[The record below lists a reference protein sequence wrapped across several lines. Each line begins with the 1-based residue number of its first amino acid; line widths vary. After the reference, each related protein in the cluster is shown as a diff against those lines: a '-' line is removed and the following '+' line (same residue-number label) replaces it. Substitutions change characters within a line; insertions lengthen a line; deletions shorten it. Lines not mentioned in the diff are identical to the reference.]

1 MKKKDVIYVAGHKGL
16 VGSAI
21 FDLLKNK
28 GFENIIVKDSNE
40 LDLRNQNDVNDFFSK
55 NKIDY
60 VFLAAAKVGGIAAN
74 NKYKADFIY
83 DNLSIQ
89 SNVIHSSFVYK
100 VKKLL
105 FLGSSCIYPKDSI
118 QPIKEDFLLNGT
130 LEPTNEPYAIAKIAG
145 IKMCDAYRYQYNCNF
160 ISVMPTN
167 LYGLNDNFDLENCHV
182 LPALIRKFHEAKLN
196 SDKNVI
202 VWGDGTPKREFM
214 SVDDCAE
221 ACLFLMETYND
232 SGVINVGTG
241 IDHSIGEI
249 AEKIKNIFEYNGDIV
264 FDRSKPNGMKRKLL
278 DVSKINN
285 LGWRS
290 SVSLDLGLK
299 YVCDNI
305 NQVLKS

>member
-1 MKKKDVIYVAGHKGL
+1 MEKKDVIYVAGHKGL

-74 NKYKADFIY
+74 DKYKADFIY

-89 SNVIHSSFVYK
+89 SNVIHSSYVYK

-105 FLGSSCIYPKDSI
+105 FLGSSCIYPKESI
-118 QPIKEDFLLNGT
+118 QPIKEDFLLNGK

-196 SDKNVI
+196 SAKNVI
-202 VWGDGTPKREFM
+202 VWGDGTPKR
-214 SVDDCAE
+214 
-221 ACLFLMETYND
+221 
-232 SGVINVGTG
+232 
-241 IDHSIGEI
+241 
-249 AEKIKNIFEYNGDIV
+249 
-264 FDRSKPNGMKRKLL
+264 
-278 DVSKINN
+278 N
-285 LGWRS
+285 L
-290 SVSLDLGLK
+290 
-299 YVCDNI
+299 
-305 NQVLKS
+305 

>member
-1 MKKKDVIYVAGHKGL
+1 MKKQDVIYVAGHKGL

-21 FDLLKNK
+21 FHLLKNK
-28 GFENIIVKDSNE
+28 GFENVIVKDSDE
-40 LDLRNQNDVNDFFSK
+40 LDLRNQNHVNDFFSK

-118 QPIKEDFLLNGT
+118 QPIKEDFLLNGK

-214 SVDDCAE
+214 YVDDCAE

-299 YVCDNI
+299 HVCDNI

>member
-1 MKKKDVIYVAGHKGL
+1 MEKKDVIYVAGHKGL

-74 NKYKADFIY
+74 DKYKADFIY

-89 SNVIHSSFVYK
+89 SNVIHSSYVYK

-105 FLGSSCIYPKDSI
+105 FLGSSCIYPKESI
-118 QPIKEDFLLNGT
+118 QPIKEDFLLNGK

-196 SDKNVI
+196 SAKNVI

-221 ACLFLMETYND
+221 ACLFLMEKYND

-249 AEKIKNIFEYNGDIV
+249 AEKIKNIFEYNGDII
-264 FDRSKPNGMKRKLL
+264 FDISKPNGMKRKLL

-285 LGWRS
+285 LGWKS

-305 NQVLKS
+305 HQILKS